1 MHVILLDDV
10 PGLGLAGD
18 TVKVKDGYARNY
30 LIPQGLAE
38 KVSASGLNRIDQIKR
53 AGEARRIKRMEDA
66 REKVALLNGKVVFVP
81 MKSGADFK
89 LFGAVTSMLISSRIK
104 EELGVDFD
112 RRFIVLDEPL
122 KYLGE
127 FEVPLRVSEEVT
139 GTIRVNVVDEG
150 IYYAEGAD
158 AALAHI
164 RGEEKLAKLP
174 DRIESSEPGVKSEE
188 GGEAEQE

>member
-1 MHVILLDDV
+1 MQVILLDDV

-18 TVKVKDGYARNY
+18 LVKVKDGYARNY

-38 KVSASGLNRIDQIKR
+38 KVSSASLNRLEQIKR
-53 AGEARRIKRMEDA
+53 AGEARRIKRVEDA

-104 EELGVDFD
+104 EELGIDFD

-127 FEVPLRVSEEVT
+127 FEVPLRVSEDVT

-174 DRIESSEPGVKSEE
+174 EQVESSEKELESKE
-188 GGEAEQE
+188 GEQSS